1 VTVEQ
6 AALPTPSQTVGP
18 FFNIGLP
25 GDQAQLVE
33 PGSEGAIAIHGVV
46 YDGEGTPVVDAL
58 VELWQANTAGRYDHP
73 DDQREDVPL
82 TEGFRGFGRAETDP
96 QDGSYTFT
104 TLKPGRVPA
113 PEGGLQA
120 PHIAVSVLARGLLK
134 RLATRIYFADEEA
147 ANAEDPVLAGVE
159 AERRPTLLADPDGD
173 GGYSFD
179 IRLQGEGE
187 TVFFDV

>member
-1 VTVEQ
+1 VTVQQ
-6 AALPTPSQTVGP
+6 ATVPTPSQTVGP

-25 GDQAQLVE
+25 GDQSEMVE
-33 PGSEGAIAIHGVV
+33 PGAEGAIVIHGVV
-46 YDGEGTPVVDAL
+46 YDGQGAPVLDAL
-58 VELWQANTAGRYDHP
+58 VELWQANPAGRYDHP
-73 DDQREDVPL
+73 DDRREDVPL

-96 QDGSYTFT
+96 QDGSFSFT

-113 PEGGLQA
+113 PGGGLQA

-134 RLATRIYFADEEA
+134 RLATRIYFADEPQ
-147 ANAEDPVLAGVE
+147 ANSEDPVLASVE
-159 AERRPTLLADPDGD
+159 ADRRPTLMAEPDGR

-179 IRLQGEGE
+179 VRLQGEGE